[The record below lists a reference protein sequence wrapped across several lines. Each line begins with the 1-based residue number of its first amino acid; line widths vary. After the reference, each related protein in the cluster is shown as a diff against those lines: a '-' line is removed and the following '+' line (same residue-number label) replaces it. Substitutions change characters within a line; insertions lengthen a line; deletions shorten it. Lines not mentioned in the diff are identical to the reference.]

1 MKTKKAKKQNV
12 RYLEE
17 VICRETGHDI
27 SSWFRYVFSSFGTY
41 CRFVERRF
49 RLLSESDQKRIQRI
63 VLRAKKRREK
73 KSR

>member
-17 VICRETGHDI
+17 VICRETGQDI

-41 CRFVERRF
+41 CRFVEKRF

-73 KSR
+73 NRR

>member
-17 VICRETGHDI
+17 VICRETGQET

-41 CRFVERRF
+41 CRFVEKRF
-49 RLLSESDQKRIQRI
+49 RSLSESDKKRIQRI
-63 VLRAKKRREK
+63 VLRAKRRQEKKRR
-73 KSR
+73 